1 MIDSQNLGLCEEIAE
16 ELYTKYNEMT
26 NSGEQSVLA
35 AATDLYRL
43 PADIKILNTTF
54 LDGVQLGLVLSA
66 TQPAT
71 AGQLLEFI
79 SIIKPNNLKIQAYA
93 KILALL
99 LEKFNNKVLA

>member
-1 MIDSQNLGLCEEIAE
+1 MIDSQNLELCEEIAE
-16 ELYTKYNEMT
+16 KLHTKYSEIT
-26 NSGEQSVLA
+26 NSSEEAVLS

-43 PADIKILNTTF
+43 PADIKILNITF

-79 SIIKPNNLKIQAYA
+79 SIIKPNNLEIQTYA

-99 LEKFNNKVLA
+99 LEKFNNTVLA